1 MKPVVQLV
9 EEWSGFEEVSDDHS
23 VEAFCRYYLQK
34 QRPKPKNPGK
44 AGERI
49 MNGAHLLKT
58 MGRILSAYSLY
69 FRSAVNHIG
78 APPAEYFYYLNGLLH
93 LGEVRKSD
101 LINHMFAE
109 TTTGMEVINR
119 LIREEKVSE
128 RTSPDDK
135 RAKLITITEQG
146 IQALDEYYKI
156 SGKVVEMT
164 FKDINDDV
172 IVDCYEMLKYCEQR
186 NSVTAIEFKNK
197 PFDKMYEH
205 IMDDKTGNTLN
216 EE

>member
-9 EEWSGFEEVSDDHS
+9 EEWTAFEEANEQPT

-34 QRPKPKNPGK
+34 QRPKPKQAGK
-44 AGERI
+44 KGERI
-49 MNGAHLLKT
+49 MNGAYLLKT
-58 MGRILSAYSLY
+58 LGRILSAYSLY

-78 APPAEYFYYLNGLLH
+78 IPPAESFYYLNGLFH

-101 LINHMFAE
+101 LINYMFAE

-119 LIREEKVSE
+119 LIREEKIDE

-135 RAKLITITEQG
+135 RAKLIKVNPKG
-146 IQALDEYYKI
+146 IAALDEYYKI

-164 FKDINDDV
+164 FKGVDDDILT
-172 IVDCYEMLKYCEQR
+172 DCYEMLKYCEQR
-186 NSVTAIEFKNK
+186 NSAIAIELKNK
-197 PFDKMYEH
+197 PFDQMYDQA
-205 IMDDKTGNTLN
+205 MADKV
-216 EE
+216 

>member
-1 MKPVVQLV
+1 MKPIVELVQ
-9 EEWSGFEEVSDDHS
+9 EWSAFEEANADHS

-44 AGERI
+44 IGERI

-69 FRSAVNHIG
+69 FRAAVNHIE
-78 APPAEYFYYLNGLLH
+78 APPAESFYYLNSLLQ

-119 LIREEKVSE
+119 LIREKKIAA

-135 RAKLITITEQG
+135 RAKLIKITDKG
-146 IQALDEYYKI
+146 LQALDEYYKI

-164 FKDINDDV
+164 FKDIDDDV
-172 IVDCYEMLKYCEQR
+172 MVDCYEMLKYCEQR
-186 NSVTAIEFKNK
+186 NSTVAIEVKNK
-197 PFDKMYEH
+197 PFPQMYDQVMGE
-205 IMDDKTGNTLN
+205 KS
-216 EE
+216 

>member
-1 MKPVVQLV
+1 MKPIVQLI
-9 EEWSGFEEVSDDHS
+9 EEWSAFEELDTDHN

-34 QRPKPKNPGK
+34 QRPKPKHPGK
-44 AGERI
+44 KGERI
-49 MNGAHLLKT
+49 MNGAHLLKV

-78 APPAEYFYYLNGLLH
+78 APPAESFYYLNSLLQ

-101 LINHMFAE
+101 LINYMFAE

-119 LIREEKVSE
+119 LIREKKITE

-135 RAKLITITEQG
+135 RAKLITITDKG
-146 IQALDEYYKI
+146 LKALDEYYKI

-186 NSVTAIEFKNK
+186 NSSVAIELKNK
-197 PFDKMYEH
+197 PFEQMYDQIMADKP
-205 IMDDKTGNTLN
+205 
-216 EE
+216 

>member
-1 MKPVVQLV
+1 MKPIVQLI
-9 EEWSGFEEVSDDHS
+9 EEWSAFEELDTDHN

-34 QRPKPKNPGK
+34 QRPKPKHPGK
-44 AGERI
+44 KGERI
-49 MNGAHLLKT
+49 MNGAHLLKV

-78 APPAEYFYYLNGLLH
+78 APPAESFYYLNSLLQ

-101 LINHMFAE
+101 LINYMFAE
-109 TTTGMEVINR
+109 TTTGMEVINK
-119 LIREEKVSE
+119 LIREKKITE

-135 RAKLITITEQG
+135 RAKLITITDKG
-146 IQALDEYYKI
+146 LKALDEYYKI

-186 NSVTAIEFKNK
+186 NSSVAIELKNK
-197 PFDKMYEH
+197 PFEQMYDQIMADKP
-205 IMDDKTGNTLN
+205 
-216 EE
+216 

>member
-1 MKPVVQLV
+1 MKPIVQLI
-9 EEWSGFEEVSDDHS
+9 EEWSAFEELDTNHN

-34 QRPKPKNPGK
+34 QRPKPKHPGK
-44 AGERI
+44 KGERI
-49 MNGAHLLKT
+49 MNGAHLLKV

-78 APPAEYFYYLNGLLH
+78 APPAESFYYLNSLLQ

-101 LINHMFAE
+101 LINYMFAE

-119 LIREEKVSE
+119 LIREKKITE

-135 RAKLITITEQG
+135 RAKLITITDKG
-146 IQALDEYYKI
+146 LKALDEYYKI

-186 NSVTAIEFKNK
+186 NSTVAIELKNK
-197 PFDKMYEH
+197 PFEQMYDQIMADKP
-205 IMDDKTGNTLN
+205 
-216 EE
+216 

>member
-1 MKPVVQLV
+1 MKPIVQLI
-9 EEWSGFEEVSDDHS
+9 EEWSAFEELDTDHN

-34 QRPKPKNPGK
+34 QRPKPKHPGK
-44 AGERI
+44 KGERI
-49 MNGAHLLKT
+49 MNGAHLLKV

-78 APPAEYFYYLNGLLH
+78 APPAESFYYLNSLLQ

-101 LINHMFAE
+101 LINYMFAE

-119 LIREEKVSE
+119 LIREKKITE

-135 RAKLITITEQG
+135 RAKLITITDKG
-146 IQALDEYYKI
+146 LKALDEYYKI

-186 NSVTAIEFKNK
+186 NSTVAIELKNK
-197 PFDKMYEH
+197 PFEQMYDQIMADKP
-205 IMDDKTGNTLN
+205 
-216 EE
+216 